1 MCLLNSYVLIHFF
14 CSSIN
19 FTQCI
24 FLKQILK
31 KICDHPFLL
40 TKKAA
45 EDVLEGM
52 DSMTN
57 GDLDMAEKMAS
68 HLASLTTLEE
78 SHQVQDVSC
87 KITFI
92 VSLLVRTFSYVNSI
106 LQRFPR
112 MLILMQQL
120 LFMIGKLGYS
130 RAQCIDIFT
139 NSQDVKSYPG

>member
-1 MCLLNSYVLIHFF
+1 M
-14 CSSIN
+14 
-19 FTQCI
+19 
-24 FLKQILK
+24 
-31 KICDHPFLL
+31 

-52 DSMTN
+52 DTMSN
-57 GDLDMAEKMAS
+57 SDLDMAEKMAS

-92 VSLLVRTFSYVNSI
+92 LSLLVRTFSYVNSI

-130 RAQCIDIFT
+130 GAQCIDIFT